1 MAINL
6 EKGQR
11 ETIQLPSFKVG
22 LGWDSNSNANQEAFD
37 IDASV
42 FLLGSDGKLISDN
55 HFVFFN
61 NLKSPDSSVI
71 HSGDNLTGDGDGDD
85 EVINVD
91 LSKITSDVSEITF
104 VVTIHKAAE
113 RRQNFG
119 QIRNSFIRI
128 VNQHTNEETVKYEL
142 DEDFS
147 IETAVEFGRI
157 YKRNSEWKFEAVG
170 NGTKGGLQDFLTKYQ
185 K

>member
-11 ETIQLPSFKVG
+11 QSIDAPKFTVG
-22 LGWDSNSNANQEAFD
+22 LGWDSNSSSTGEGFD
-37 IDASV
+37 LDASV
-42 FLLGSDGKLISDN
+42 FLVGANGKLPNDN
-55 HFVFFN
+55 HFVYYN
-61 NLKSPDSSVI
+61 NLKSPDQAVI
-71 HSGDNLTGDGDGDD
+71 HTGDNLTGDGDGDD
-85 EVINVD
+85 EKIQID
-91 LSKITSDVSEITF
+91 LSKIASEVNEISF
-104 VVTIHKAAE
+104 VVTIHHADT

-128 VNQHTNEETVKYEL
+128 LDQSNVELVKYEL

-157 YKRNSEWKFEAVG
+157 YKRNDEWKFEAVG
-170 NGTKGGLQDFLTKYQ
+170 VGMKGGLQDYLNKYN
-185 K
+185 

>member
-11 ETIQLPSFKVG
+11 QSIDAPKFTVG
-22 LGWDSNSNANQEAFD
+22 LGWDSNSSSTGEGFD
-37 IDASV
+37 LDASV
-42 FLLGSDGKLISDN
+42 FLVGANGKIPNDN
-55 HFVFFN
+55 HFVYYN
-61 NLKSPDSSVI
+61 NLKSPDGSVI
-71 HSGDNLTGDGDGDD
+71 HTGDNLTGEGDGDD
-85 EVINVD
+85 EKIQID
-91 LSKITSDVSEITF
+91 LSKISADVNEISF
-104 VVTIHKAAE
+104 VVTIHHADT

-119 QIRNSFIRI
+119 QIRNSYIRI
-128 VNQHTNEETVKYEL
+128 LDQTNTELVKYEL

-170 NGTKGGLQDFLTKYQ
+170 IGMKGGLQDYLNKFN
-185 K
+185 

>member
-11 ETIQLPSFKVG
+11 QSIDAPKFTVG
-22 LGWDSNSNANQEAFD
+22 LGWDSNSSSTGEGFD
-37 IDASV
+37 LDASV
-42 FLLGSDGKLISDN
+42 FLVGANGKIPSDN
-55 HFVFFN
+55 HFVYYN
-61 NLKSPDSSVI
+61 NLKSPDGAVI
-71 HSGDNLTGDGDGDD
+71 HTGDNLTGAGDGDD
-85 EVINVD
+85 EKIQID
-91 LSKITSDVSEITF
+91 LSNISPDINEISF
-104 VVTIHKAAE
+104 VVTIHHADT

-119 QIRNSFIRI
+119 QIRNSYIRI
-128 VNQHTNEETVKYEL
+128 LDQSNTELVKYEL

-170 NGTKGGLQDFLTKYQ
+170 IGMKGGLQDYLNKFN
-185 K
+185 

>member
-11 ETIQLPSFKVG
+11 EKINVPSFKVG
-22 LGWDSNSNANQEAFD
+22 LGWDSNQSATGDAFD

-42 FLLGSDGKLISDN
+42 FILGANGKLVSDN

-61 NLKSPDSSVI
+61 NLASPDGAVV
-71 HSGDNLTGDGDGDD
+71 HSGDNLTGAGDGDD
-85 EVINVD
+85 EVISID
-91 LSKITSDVSEITF
+91 LSKITNDVTEITF

-113 RRQNFG
+113 KRQNFG
-119 QIRNSFIRI
+119 QIRNSFIRV
-128 VNQHTNEETVKYEL
+128 VNQLNNEEIVKYEL

-157 YKRNSEWKFEAVG
+157 YKRNDEWRFEAVG
-170 NGTKGGLQDFLTKYQ
+170 NGLKGGLQDFLNKYN
-185 K
+185 

>member
-11 ETIQLPSFKVG
+11 EKINIPSFKIG
-22 LGWDSNSNANQEAFD
+22 LGWDSNSSATGDAFD
-37 IDASV
+37 VDASV
-42 FLLGSDGKLISDN
+42 FILGQDAKLLSDN

-61 NLKSPDSSVI
+61 NLESPDGAVK
-71 HSGDNLTGDGDGDD
+71 HSGDNLTGAGDGDD
-85 EVINVD
+85 ETIFID
-91 LSKITSDVSEITF
+91 LSKAADSVAEITF

-113 RRQNFG
+113 KRQNFG

-128 VNQHTNEETVKYEL
+128 INESTNEELVKYEL

-147 IETAVEFGRI
+147 IETAVEFGRL
-157 YKRNSEWKFEAVG
+157 YKRNNEWKFEAVG
-170 NGTKGGLQDFLTKYQ
+170 NGMKGGLQDFLTKYQ
-185 K
+185 